1 MVKMGHPC
9 TWDSVRFCRLQI
21 QNRCLWESLN
31 LLLIVFFY
39 FFIGIV
45 LNSLN
50 CIFFLR
56 EHQNEKA
63 SSMDSS
69 VNYQLRE
76 RERTFC
82 SNYACGGFFSFNF
95 STSCAKSSI
104 PARRAQ
110 SLKRCYFLPNFL
122 SLPSAAARL
131 PLVIHG
137 ITLNYVLFIKKIT

>member
-31 LLLIVFFY
+31 LLLIVFF
-39 FFIGIV
+39 FFKRAPKWK
-45 LNSLN
+45 S
-50 CIFFLR
+50 IFNGL
-56 EHQNEKA
+56 KC
-63 SSMDSS
+63 
-69 VNYQLRE
+69 QLLVKRE